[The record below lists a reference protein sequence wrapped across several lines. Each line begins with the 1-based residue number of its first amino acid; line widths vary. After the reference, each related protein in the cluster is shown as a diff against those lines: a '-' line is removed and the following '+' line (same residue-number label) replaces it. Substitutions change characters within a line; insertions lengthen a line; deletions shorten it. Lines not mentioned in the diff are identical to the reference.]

1 MCHITCCCPELTK
14 LYPRHLECSLD
25 YLEYVLLCCNSPL
38 RSSLLRGVSRPISSA
53 AVGVLVW
60 QAMLQWKRQARAAPG
75 VASFVAT
82 RQREQELFE
91 LGYQRVA
98 GRVSRTHCCV
108 TATGAAHHAP
118 IKPAVPSPCLCY
130 FS

>member
-1 MCHITCCCPELTK
+1 MYH
-14 LYPRHLECSLD
+14 
-25 YLEYVLLCCNSPL
+25 
-38 RSSLLRGVSRPISSA
+38 A
-53 AVGVLVW
+53 

-98 GRVSRTHCCV
+98 GESVVKEHSYTCTVFHV
-108 TATGAAHHAP
+108 FKPSGGTGAF
-118 IKPAVPSPCLCY
+118 VETFRRMSLSPDRCCR
-130 FS
+130 

>member
-1 MCHITCCCPELTK
+1 
-14 LYPRHLECSLD
+14 
-25 YLEYVLLCCNSPL
+25 
-38 RSSLLRGVSRPISSA
+38 
-53 AVGVLVW
+53 VLVFYA

-98 GRVSRTHCCV
+98 GR
-108 TATGAAHHAP
+108 GLGFLLP
-118 IKPAVPSPCLCY
+118 
-130 FS
+130 